1 MLLSEKLQEIKAE
14 TERNINDVTTK
25 FKSLIEYNQGKVL
38 DAFLS
43 NNISDFHFNPSTG
56 YGYGD
61 TGRDALEMVF
71 AHIFKTEDALV
82 RPNIISGTHAI
93 YLSLR
98 SVLKPGDCLL
108 TIGKPY
114 DTLQKVIGFTGKDP
128 LSLINQGIECRQV
141 PFEAHYDFSLFDEH
155 IKKCPK
161 AIFIQRSRGYTLR
174 DALTVEKIK
183 ILIDYIKE
191 VSKDTYIV
199 VDNCYGEFVE
209 KIEPSE
215 VGADIVAGSLI
226 KNPGGGLAPSG
237 GYLVG
242 KKELIGRAVSY
253 LTAPGLG
260 KEMGS
265 SPMDKRL
272 LFQGIFMAP
281 MIVAQAL
288 ETAVFTA
295 KLFSDLG
302 YKVSPT
308 YQEVRGD
315 IIQAVELNNEEKLLK
330 FCKVIQKYS
339 PIDSMVTPEP
349 GDLPGY
355 ESKVIMAAGTFVQ
368 GASIELS
375 ADAPLR
381 EPYAVFLQGSL
392 VAEHG
397 KIVILKAAE
406 SVVGGRKS
414 EVGKGF

>member
-1 MLLSEKLQEIKAE
+1 MFLDKKLQEIK
-14 TERNINDVTTK
+14 TKIERSIKNVTTN
-25 FKSLIEYNQGKVL
+25 FKSQIAYNQEKVL
-38 DAFLS
+38 DAFLC
-43 NNISDFHFNPSTG
+43 NNISDFHFNLSTG

-61 TGRDALEMVF
+61 TGRDALERVF

-98 SVLKPGDCLL
+98 SVLERGDSLL

-128 LSLINQGIECRQV
+128 LSLINQGIECHQI
-141 PFEAHYDFSLFDEH
+141 PFEVNYDFNLFDKY
-155 IKKCPK
+155 IKKRPK
-161 AIFIQRSRGYTLR
+161 AIFIQRSRGYALR
-174 DALTVEKIK
+174 DALTIEKIK
-183 ILIDYIKE
+183 ILVDYIKGM
-191 VSKDTYIV
+191 SKDTYVV

-209 KIEPSE
+209 KMEPGE

-242 KKELIGRAVSY
+242 KKKIIDRAVSY

-260 KEMGS
+260 KEIGS
-265 SPMDKRL
+265 SSLDKRL
-272 LFQGIFMAP
+272 LFQGVFMAP
-281 MIVAQAL
+281 MIVVQAL
-288 ETAVFTA
+288 ETAVFAA

-308 YQEVRGD
+308 YQEARGD
-315 IIQAVELNNEEKLLK
+315 IIQAIELNNGEKLLK
-330 FCKVIQKYS
+330 FCRAIQKYS
-339 PIDSMVTPEP
+339 PVDSMATPQP
-349 GDLPGY
+349 GNLPGY
-355 ESKVIMAAGTFVQ
+355 DSKIIMAAGTFVQ

-381 EPYAVFLQGSL
+381 EPYAVYLQGSL

-397 KIVILKAAE
+397 KIAILKAAE
-406 SVVGGRKS
+406 EIGL
-414 EVGKGF
+414 

>member
-1 MLLSEKLQEIKAE
+1 MFLNEKLQGTKTEV
-14 TERNINDVTTK
+14 ERNISDVTVK
-25 FKSLIEYNQGKVL
+25 FKDIIAYNQGKVL

-43 NNISDFHFNPSTG
+43 NNISDFHFSPSTG

-61 TGRDALEMVF
+61 IGRDALEMVF

-98 SVLKPGDCLL
+98 SVLEKGDCLL

-114 DTLQKVIGFTGKDP
+114 DTLQKVIGFTGNDP
-128 LSLINQGIECRQV
+128 LSLINQGIECYQT
-141 PFEAHYDFSLFDEH
+141 PFDAYHDFNLLDEY
-155 IKKCPK
+155 IKKYSPK
-161 AIFIQRSRGYTLR
+161 AIFIQRSRGYALR

-183 ILIDYIKE
+183 VLIDYIKDI
-191 VSKDTYIV
+191 SKDIYVV

-209 KIEPSE
+209 KMEPSE
-215 VGADIVAGSLI
+215 VGADIAAGSLI

-242 KKELIGRAVSY
+242 KKRLIDRAVSY

-272 LFQGIFMAP
+272 LFQGVFMAP
-281 MIVAQAL
+281 MIVGQAL

-302 YKVSPT
+302 YKVFPN
-308 YQEVRGD
+308 YQENRGD
-315 IIQAVELNNEEKLLK
+315 IIQAVELNNKEKLLK
-330 FCKVIQKYS
+330 FCRAIQKYS

-397 KIVILKAAE
+397 KIVMLKAAE
-406 SVVGGRKS
+406 EINK
-414 EVGKGF
+414 